1 MPDID
6 GTLRGEKTSLQSL
19 LKNAEAK
26 GDLNEDEEEQ
36 LGRDQPDPIVLP
48 QLEQYRDKQGNL
60 TGVPKQS
67 RNNLYKILSLDRRY
81 KASIWENLFDGAL
94 YLNDNEYK
102 DTDDTKISLW
112 IDATYGI
119 KFADTTVAG
128 IAKLIGEENGINPLQ
143 EWLSS
148 VKWDGV
154 KRTDDWLIRATGCDD
169 TELNRMMGNKWLI
182 QAIARAMKPGS
193 KADCVLI
200 LIGPQGARKSSL
212 LRTLATESFFS
223 DTPLDIGSA
232 NAYTQIQRAWVYE
245 VAELDSVRRS
255 ANSATKA
262 FISAQ
267 EDTYRPAYGRRA
279 VTIKRHTVF
288 AGTTNDSQF
297 MNDWTG
303 SRRYWPI
310 KVKKIDLHWVAEFRD
325 QLWAEAILEYN
336 SGATWWLEQEWEKE
350 REEESEIFRQE
361 DPWRDVI
368 VQYTQNYYGMISTRT
383 LMEDALKLEKNHMT
397 RHAEIRVAEILREL
411 GFKKDRK
418 RIGENRVYV
427 WTKTKVIE
435 LSKTGDTDE

>member
-6 GTLRGEKTSLQSL
+6 GTLRGEKNTLLSL
-19 LKNAEAK
+19 LDKAEEK
-26 GDLNEDEEEQ
+26 GDLNEEDEEK
-36 LGRDQPDPIVLP
+36 LGTDQPDPDVLP

-67 RNNLYKILSLDRRY
+67 RNNLYKILNIDRRY
-81 KASIWENLFDGAL
+81 KRRIWENLFDGSL
-94 YLNDNEYK
+94 YIGDHEYK

-112 IDATYGI
+112 VDMVYGI

-143 EWLSS
+143 DWLNS
-148 VKWDGV
+148 VKWDGTR
-154 KRTDDWLIRATGCDD
+154 RTDDWLIRATGCED

-182 QAIARAMKPGS
+182 QAIARAMRPGC

-200 LIGPQGARKSSL
+200 LIGSQGAKKSSL
-212 LRTLATESFFS
+212 LRTIATEQFFS

-232 NAYTQIQRAWVYE
+232 NAYTQIQRAWIYE

-267 EDTYRPAYGRRA
+267 EDNYRPAYGRRA

-303 SRRYWPI
+303 SRRYWPVR
-310 KVKKIDLHWVAEFRD
+310 VKKIDLDWVSEFRD
-325 QLWAEAILEYN
+325 QLWAEAILEFN
-336 SGATWWLEQEWEKE
+336 SGATWWLEQDWEEE
-350 REEESEIFRQE
+350 REEESQMYRQE

-368 VQYTQNYYGMISTRT
+368 VQYVQSFFGTVSTRT
-383 LMEDALKLEKNHMT
+383 LMEEALKLEKNQMS

-411 GFKKDRK
+411 GFKRGRK
-418 RIGENRVYV
+418 RIGEHRSYV
-427 WTKTKVIE
+427 WSKPKVIE
-435 LSKTGDTDE
+435 LNKIGDTNE